1 MPDYEVTL
9 ESAWIIRDVKSL
21 DDVFA
26 FLDEEMGELRIS
38 PEAAYAIN
46 LAVEELF
53 TNMVKYGVGSV
64 DDISL
69 SLTREK
75 NRLTIQLVDHGVGMF
90 DPMSA
95 DEIDTSIP
103 LEQRKIGGLG
113 IHLVRNMVDDVQY
126 SYADGC
132 STITV
137 IKNLEH

>member
-1 MPDYEVTL
+1 ME
-9 ESAWIIRDVKSL
+9 RNFKKDVKSL

>member
-1 MPDYEVTL
+1 ME
-9 ESAWIIRDVKSL
+9 RNFKKDVRSL
-21 DDVFA
+21 DDIFA
-26 FLDEEMGELRIS
+26 FLDEEMRELRIS
-38 PEAAYAIN
+38 PEAAYAMN

-53 TNMVKYGVGSV
+53 TNMVKYGVGSM

-69 SLTREK
+69 SLTREE
-75 NRLTIQLVDHGVGMF
+75 NRLIIRLVDHGVGMF

-95 DEIDTSIP
+95 EEVDTSIP

-113 IHLVRNMVDDVQY
+113 IHLVRHVVDDVQY

-137 IKNLEH
+137 VKNLEH

>member
-1 MPDYEVTL
+1 ME
-9 ESAWIIRDVKSL
+9 RNFKKDVKSL

-113 IHLVRNMVDDVQY
+113 IHLVRNMVDDIQY